1 MNALKHWW
9 NGLAAREQSML
20 SVAAVVIG
28 LALLWLVAMAPAL
41 QTLRTAQAQHAQVDA
56 QLQSMQAL
64 AAQAK
69 VLRTQRSLSNEESQR
84 NLESSVKQTFGAN
97 ASLAVNDGR
106 ANLTLKG
113 VNPDALAL
121 WLSQARINARVV
133 PSEARL
139 LRSAIKPATPPAAL
153 AVASTAT
160 TAAAVST
167 PAVSPVLWDGVL
179 VLALPGR

>member
-1 MNALKHWW
+1 MSALRNWW
-9 NGLAAREQSML
+9 DSLAAREQSLL

-28 LALLWLVAMAPAL
+28 LALLWLVAIAPAL
-41 QTLRTAQAQHAQVDA
+41 QTLRVAEAQHAQVDA
-56 QLQSMQAL
+56 QLQSMQSL

-84 NLESSVKQTFGAN
+84 NLENSVKQTFGAN

-106 ANLTLKG
+106 ASLTLKG

-121 WLSQARINARVV
+121 WLAQARINARVV

-139 LRSAIKPATPPAAL
+139 LRSASKPATAPM
-153 AVASTAT
+153 ASGAPSTTAT
-160 TAAAVST
+160 VST
-167 PAVSPVLWDGVL
+167 VSPSLVSPVLWDGVL